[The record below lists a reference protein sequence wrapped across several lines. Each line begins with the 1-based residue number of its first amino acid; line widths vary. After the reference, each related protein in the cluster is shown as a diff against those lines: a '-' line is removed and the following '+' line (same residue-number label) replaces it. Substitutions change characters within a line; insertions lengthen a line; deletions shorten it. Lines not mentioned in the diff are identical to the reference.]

1 MKTKLIVI
9 GIIISAIFSIVGL
22 FTLNPIAIVTGLA
35 GICTFCK
42 IRMSYKLRCPNCNK
56 LDAMEEVSRTVI
68 ARDSENHKYI
78 EHKYSEGTYT
88 VRELA
93 GQYETKTYKY
103 CDPINRSSAGPSYND
118 GYTRTNEYRY
128 RQVPYKKNT
137 FQIFDYDDV
146 IEEQHVVMRCKYCGY
161 IYEYNETK
169 EYKKDNLTGDTGKKR
184 DNLDPMILLYL
195 KRGYEFRS
203 NLPELDR
210 KFDYEMA
217 CRATGKN

>member
-1 MKTKLIVI
+1 MRIATI
-9 GIIISAIFSIVGL
+9 GIIACLIFSVIGL
-22 FTLNPIAIVTGLA
+22 FTLDPIVIVAGLA
-35 GICTFCK
+35 GACMFYN
-42 IRMSYKLRCPNCNK
+42 IRKSYKLRCPNCKK
-56 LDAMEEVSRTVI
+56 LDAMEEVSRTVT

-103 CDPINRSSAGPSYND
+103 ADPVNRSSAGPMFKD
-118 GYTRTNEYRY
+118 GVSKTNEYRY

-146 IEEQHVVMRCKYCGY
+146 IEEQHVVMKCKYCGY

-184 DNLDPMILLYL
+184 DSLDPMVLLYL

-210 KFDYEMA
+210 KFNYEMA
-217 CRATGKN
+217 CKATGKN